1 MINHISTIEKQIWR
15 IEGSELVAVD
25 KKTYGQ
31 FYGGDCYIVL
41 YTYENAGRKQYII
54 YFWQVRP
61 KKYICIL
68 NNIH

>member
-1 MINHISTIEKQIWR
+1 MRKHVTIIEKQIWR
-15 IEGSELVAVD
+15 IEGSELVAVN

-54 YFWQVRP
+54 YFWQV
-61 KKYICIL
+61 K
-68 NNIH
+68 NQ